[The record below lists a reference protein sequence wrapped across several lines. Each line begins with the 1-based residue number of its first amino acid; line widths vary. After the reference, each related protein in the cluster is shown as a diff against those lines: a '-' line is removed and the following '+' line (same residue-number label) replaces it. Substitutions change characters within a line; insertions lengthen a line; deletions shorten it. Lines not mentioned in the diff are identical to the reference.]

1 MSTKDNTSNKVQLT
15 KEGFQELQEELKE
28 LVEVKLPVVIKRIAI
43 ARDKG
48 DLSENTEYQNA
59 KEDKEIIDA
68 RISEIEDVLKRA
80 EVVSKTRSKT
90 QIGVGS
96 DVVIYLKSK
105 KTEKMKISIVGEF
118 EGDVVQGKIS
128 VVAPMGKALLGKRQ
142 GDEVV
147 VEAPVGDL
155 TYVIES
161 VK

>member
-1 MSTKDNTSNKVQLT
+1 MAKNKIQLT
-15 KEGFQELQEELKE
+15 KEGYQELQEELDK
-28 LVEVKLPVVIKRIAI
+28 LVNEKLPKVVKRIST

-59 KEDKEIIDA
+59 KEDKEIVDA

-80 EVVSKTRSKT
+80 EVVGKTRSKT

-96 DVVIYLKSK
+96 EVTAHK
-105 KTEKMKISIVGEF
+105 KGNKTKMTFNIVGEF
-118 EGDVVQGKIS
+118 EGDADQGKIS
-128 VVAPMGKALLGKRQ
+128 VVSPIGKAFLGSKQ

-147 VEAPVGDL
+147 VKAPAGDIV
-155 TYVIES
+155 YIIDK

>member
-1 MSTKDNTSNKVQLT
+1 MAKNKIQLT
-15 KEGFQELQEELKE
+15 KEGYKELQEELDK
-28 LVEVKLPVVIKRIAI
+28 LVNEKLPKVVKRIST

-80 EVVSKTRSKT
+80 EVVNKTRSKT

-96 DVVIYLKSK
+96 EVTAHINGN
-105 KTEKMKISIVGEF
+105 KTEMNFKVVGEF
-118 EGDVVQGKIS
+118 EGDAEEGKIS
-128 VVAPMGKALLGKRQ
+128 VVSPIGKAMLGKKQ
-142 GDEVV
+142 GDEVTVDAPAGEV
-147 VEAPVGDL
+147 V
-155 TYVIES
+155 YVIDK